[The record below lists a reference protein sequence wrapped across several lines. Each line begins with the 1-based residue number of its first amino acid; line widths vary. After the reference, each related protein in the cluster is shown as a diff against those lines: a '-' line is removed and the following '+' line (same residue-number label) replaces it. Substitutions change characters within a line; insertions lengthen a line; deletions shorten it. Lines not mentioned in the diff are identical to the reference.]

1 MQTSPISF
9 VARGKG
15 TFSACNKGNRRRLHA
30 GKIRAELGIINLRAG
45 KMKQILCFDW
55 LPSGKMDPSRQL
67 RISRVGPTRKG
78 PLLKWPYNKTFIDQ
92 ASKLV
97 WSR

>member
-55 LPSGKMDPSRQL
+55 LPSGKMDTSRQL
-67 RISRVGPTRKG
+67 EDFPRWAHKKRSSFNMAI
-78 PLLKWPYNKTFIDQ
+78 
-92 ASKLV
+92 
-97 WSR
+97 